1 MRRIVQG
8 CSLTRA
14 SLDRIVN
21 ENANIRQV
29 HGFYC
34 DAQNKICYFDLVIAF
49 NVNGESIKASVV
61 DALKKAYPAYSFDVE
76 IDRSLED

>member
-1 MRRIVQG
+1 
-8 CSLTRA
+8 
-14 SLDRIVN
+14 
-21 ENANIRQV
+21 
-29 HGFYC
+29 
-34 DAQNKICYFDLVIAF
+34 VIAF